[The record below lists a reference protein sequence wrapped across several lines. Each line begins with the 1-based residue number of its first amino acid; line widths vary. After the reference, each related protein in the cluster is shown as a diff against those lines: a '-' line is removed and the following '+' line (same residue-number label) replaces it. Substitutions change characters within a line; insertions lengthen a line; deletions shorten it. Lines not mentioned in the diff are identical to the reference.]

1 MKKILSLI
9 LATGMLSGV
18 ATAAAP
24 DVSQVA
30 KMAQKDSDVSIEA
43 LCMAVYEA
51 VKANPDAAVD
61 VFKSVMMQRESWN
74 ATDTYAILRSVML
87 AAPAL
92 EDGFVKNAPAYNN
105 NPGSYELAAVDSV
118 GYQLL
123 AALYTLPQTQP
134 VAGAVAQ
141 AVLAGTVTGT
151 SVGSGVSSDALEGFV
166 PNAPNTTPEQDLY
179 PVIPTPGP
187 VSPNN

>member
-9 LATGMLSGV
+9 LAAGMLSGV

-61 VFKSVMMQRESWN
+61 VFKEVMMQRESWN
-74 ATDTYAILRSVML
+74 ATDTYAILRSVLL

-105 NPGSYELAAVDSV
+105 NPGSYEVVAVDSV

-134 VAGAVAQ
+134 VAGTVAQ